1 MLCQNCK
8 VASQIAFTFCID
20 VFTGHFHKS
29 FLYAIFKIIHLL
41 SEEFLL
47 FCVIKSPLY
56 TPACFKT
63 DIGSTTAD
71 STAVDYQTWVIHSGV
86 AGFYHRGGGGGGG
99 GGGGSRHV
107 ERARSLKIDWSVAEG
122 EGWDSGDSPWKF
134 YGFLGAPGFNL
145 AL

>member
-86 AGFYHRGGGGGGG
+86 AGFYHGGGGGGVKARG
-99 GGGGSRHV
+99 ASSFAKNRLERCGRRRLGFRGQSLEILRVFRRSR
-107 ERARSLKIDWSVAEG
+107 I
-122 EGWDSGDSPWKF
+122 
-134 YGFLGAPGFNL
+134 
-145 AL
+145 